1 MGRHFICV
9 FMFLAMLAGAAN
21 AQMSEEWLK
30 QEDAVW
36 PIAKKACKDEN
47 AFKQLKDKASMG
59 EPIAS
64 YWVYRTMTN
73 KRCVH
78 YTRTR
83 RYERTRE

>member
-59 EPIAS
+59 EPISKPFGAQFG
-64 YWVYRTMTN
+64 VTCNAKLT
-73 KRCVH
+73 KR
-78 YTRTR
+78 R
-83 RYERTRE
+83 